1 MVGHSAKALRFEF
14 RLPGADTNPYFT
26 LTGVLASARDGME
39 KKTVLGDA
47 VVGSAY
53 DLPGDDAM
61 PTDPRRASVLFVES
75 PLVQDL
81 LAPELIS
88 HQQVLLDHEWSTFM
102 SRVTD
107 WDLHRYFDRI

>member
-1 MVGHSAKALRFEF
+1 
-14 RLPGADTNPYFT
+14 
-26 LTGVLASARDGME
+26 ME
-39 KKTVLGDA
+39 RQSVLGEH

-53 DLPGDDAM
+53 DLPADGAM
-61 PTDPRRASVLFVES
+61 PADPRQASALFGES
-75 PLVQDL
+75 ALVQDL